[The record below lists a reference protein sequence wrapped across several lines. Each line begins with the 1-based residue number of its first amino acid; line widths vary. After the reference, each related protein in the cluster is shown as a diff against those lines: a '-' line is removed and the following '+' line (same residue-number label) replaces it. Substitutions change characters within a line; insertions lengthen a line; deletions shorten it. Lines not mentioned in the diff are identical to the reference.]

1 MKTHFTLL
9 LTLLVPLPTLGIGYV
24 YTGVGDLV
32 PA

>member
-1 MKTHFTLL
+1 MKTQLTLL
-9 LTLLVPLPTLGIGYV
+9 LALLASLPTLGIGYV